1 MTTAKAGTTQV
12 ARTSGSVAVGAHGST
27 PSSGIRRR
35 RLSEEVAARLRRMI
49 LVGELAPGS
58 RTTQDELARLLEV
71 STMPVREA
79 LLGLAAQGFVETRP
93 NRSFTVVRTTQDDVR
108 DIYWLHAT
116 LAGELTS
123 RACARADNEF
133 VHTLGELRDRCEQ
146 AHQEGDVQ
154 GMEAANWNFHRE
166 INFAAGA
173 PKLLLML
180 RTSLRFIPEGFYGL
194 LPEWPDASANG
205 HDDIIAAFGD
215 HDPQAARAAAEAH
228 VREAG
233 ELLTAYFSTTGY
245 WTRPADPAGGS
256 RG

>member
-12 ARTSGSVAVGAHGST
+12 ARTSGSVAVGAHAIT

-35 RLSEEVAARLRRMI
+35 KLSEEVAARLRRMI

-58 RTTQDELARLLEV
+58 RTTQDELARLLDV
-71 STMPVREA
+71 STTPVREA
-79 LLGLAAQGFVETRP
+79 LLGLAAQGFVETSP
-93 NRSFTVVRTTQDDVR
+93 NRSFAVVRTTQDDVR

-146 AHQEGDVQ
+146 AHQEGDTHR
-154 GMEAANWNFHRE
+154 MEAANWNFHRE
-166 INFAAGA
+166 INFIAGA

-180 RTSLRFIPEGFYGL
+180 RTSLRFIPGGFYGL
-194 LPEWPDASANG
+194 VPEWPDASANG
-205 HDDIIAAFGD
+205 HDDIIRAFED
-215 HDPQAARAAAEAH
+215 RNPQAARAAAEAH

-245 WTRPADPAGGS
+245 WTLPTELGGGP
-256 RG
+256 RD